1 MTSPRPLDRI
11 SAFEDLAFG
20 LFVHWGLYSQ
30 LARGEWVQ
38 HFEKP
43 GRADYLRLMDSFT
56 AEDFDADALVLL
68 AKRAGMR
75 YITLTARHHEGFSLY
90 DTDGLSDLDVTRTPC
105 RRDLVREFVE
115 ACHRGGI
122 VPMIYHT
129 TLDWNDPRFES
140 DWDGYQRYLRASV
153 ERLCTGYGPIGGF
166 WFDGNWSRP
175 DADWQVGELY
185 DVIRRHQPEAIIVNN
200 TGVDERG
207 RGGHA
212 EVDAVTFERGR
223 PEPIDRNGAPKYV
236 AAEMCHTMNFHWG
249 TAAKDFNFL
258 SPAHVIEELC
268 FARRAGANLLMNI
281 GPSAQG
287 GLPEYESA
295 ALAKVG
301 EWTALH
307 GGLNGPLYQ
316 GRPCGVTAEGEDFGL
331 IVGDGLYL
339 FVTRQT
345 RTADTVYLAS
355 DDQEPSFRTFRGVDS
370 SFRRAEWLDDG
381 TAIGLDV
388 HDGVAR
394 LDVGTYPYG
403 TNTVVRIAKLSR

>member
-1 MTSPRPLDRI
+1 MSLPLPEPRI
-11 SAFEDLAFG
+11 AAFENLAFG

-43 GRADYLRLMDSFT
+43 DRDEYLALMGSFT
-56 AEDFDADALVLL
+56 AEDFDAEALVLT

-90 DTDGLSDLDVTRTPC
+90 DTKGLSPLDVTRTPC
-105 RRDLVREFVE
+105 GRDLVMEFVE
-115 ACHRGGI
+115 ACRKGGV
-122 VPMIYHT
+122 VPMLYHT

-153 ERLCTGYGPIGGF
+153 ERLCTGYGQIGGF

-185 DVIRRHQPEAIIVNN
+185 GVIRKHQPGAVIVNN

-207 RGGHA
+207 RGGHP

-223 PEPIDRNGAPKYV
+223 PHPLDRNGAPKYV

-249 TAAKDFNFL
+249 TAAKDFNYL

-268 FARRAGANLLMNI
+268 FARRAGANLLMNV
-281 GPSAQG
+281 GPLAQG
-287 GLPEYESA
+287 AVPDYEAA
-295 ALAKVG
+295 ALAKAG
-301 EWTALH
+301 EWIALH
-307 GGLNGPLYQ
+307 GGSEGPVYT
-316 GRPCGVTAEGEDFGL
+316 GRPCGVLGEGEDFGL
-331 IVGDGLYL
+331 AVGDDLYL
-339 FVTRQT
+339 FVTRLT
-345 RTADTVYLAS
+345 PTADTVY
-355 DDQEPSFRTFRGVDS
+355 DGTENRDPGIRTFHGVAEGFGS
-370 SFRRAEWLDDG
+370 AEWMDG
-381 TAIGLDV
+381 GSPASVDFR
-388 HDGVAR
+388 DGAAHLHVPR
-394 LDVGTYPYG
+394 YPYG
-403 TNTVVRIAKLSR
+403 TNTVVRVVRLRP